1 MYNVDAYLR
10 TLTSNAAKLSK
21 KVQEGIVENTRDL
34 TFDNEAH
41 FLDTNEDK
49 LRDVSEFFP
58 EVVKNVASNSLEVR
72 KLVYIYILRYAEQ
85 EQDLTLLSI
94 NTFQKDL
101 GDKNQLIRAMA
112 LRVMSGIRVPVISPI
127 VMLGI
132 KKCVTDLSPY
142 VRKIAA
148 HAIPKLYQ
156 LDPSQKDAL
165 IDVITKLLSDNS
177 TFTIGSVLMAFNEV
191 CPDRYDLIHLH
202 YRKLCRMLV
211 DMDEWG
217 QITAMEL
224 LLRYARTQF
233 LNPIGSKASS
243 RPARQ
248 QKPKKEKSVVR
259 SFYSDDDSDVSHHSS
274 EASDSSDDDMGGAY
288 MDPDLAFLLK
298 CAQPL
303 LQSRNSQVV
312 LSVAK
317 LYTHLAPPEESL
329 RLARPLVRLLR
340 GHREIQFVV
349 LNNILAIASQRAYIF
364 DQHYQP
370 FFVRATDPVF
380 IQNLKLDILTLIA
393 TETNITSIL
402 RELQEYV
409 KSPNKEFA
417 TKSIKA
423 IGRCAVN
430 IPEMAEGCLGGL
442 LKLVHS
448 TNDSIVSEAV
458 VAIRNLIQERS
469 QDDTA
474 LIAQLTKSLDQ
485 IKEPNARANVFWL
498 VGQYCGRLAT
508 IAPDVLRQGAK
519 SFTTEN
525 DNGKLQ
531 VLTLGGKLVAN
542 KEIEPRNTINMLF
555 QYVLNLAR
563 YDLSYDVRDRARFF
577 RSLIYGDQ
585 RTASS
590 RLNGQAVE
598 EEGSEEHADHQED
611 HSAHEAGQNDEGGFE
626 YSIKDLELSDHV
638 RAILLSDKQPP
649 VHENPSNGRE
659 NYTMGSMSM
668 VLNRSVAGYEP
679 LPDWPT
685 VQPDPSIRRSAAG
698 LDAPGHLND
707 RRGFGSDSPHI
718 GGFSSSSSPAFS
730 RSSSAAGS
738 RGTILQTQSL
748 DKFLDSSEEETDSSE
763 EEDESS
769 EDEEATSSEEE
780 GSSEGEEDEDEE
792 EDEEEES
799 AEESSAEETSEE
811 ESSDEDLGQSTRARL
826 IGNSEYIQ
834 DHDAVF
840 FQEGF
845 DPKPRNLLKELLKK
859 QYPYQTG
866 VVGETMEGWDKT
878 TGGFSKS
885 PIVDNGGAF
894 IASKWPIVFQQQHIY
909 KDACGLERFEN
920 KGFVYAKIMYM
931 NKHPIHLINTHL
943 QSDDPTTGYR
953 QWTQVRAS
961 QLTEIREFV
970 AQSGIPQDEP
980 IIIGGDLNVNMLGS
994 VGATTPNSEN
1004 TDAYSEFMRQEY
1016 ANMVDKHLAVI
1027 KPNYTSTA
1035 DTWDCVENSILGYTS
1050 PKVAPMYLDYLF
1062 VAKNHAGSVRSFEVE
1077 TLKVRPETEFQV
1089 PKWSCFTRTW
1099 TLQDYSDHFPVKATL
1114 QVEFQ

>member
-1 MYNVDAYLR
+1 MI
-10 TLTSNAAKLSK
+10 SK
-21 KVQEGIVENTRDL
+21 G
-34 TFDNEAH
+34 
-41 FLDTNEDK
+41 
-49 LRDVSEFFP
+49 RDVSEFFP

-233 LNPIGSKASS
+233 LNPIGRASS
-243 RPARQ
+243 QPTRQ
-248 QKPKKEKSVVR
+248 LKPKKEKSVAR
-259 SFYSDDDSDVSHHSS
+259 SFYSDDDSDVSHHSA
-274 EASDSSDDDMGGAY
+274 EDSDDSDDDLGSAS
-288 MDPDLAFLLK
+288 MDPDLTFLLK
-298 CAQPL
+298 CVQPL

-317 LYTHLAPPEESL
+317 LYSHLAPPEESL

-340 GHREIQFVV
+340 GHREIQYVV

-469 QDDTA
+469 EDDTA
-474 LIAQLTKSLDQ
+474 LIAQLTKSLEQ

-519 SFTTEN
+519 SFTSEN

-563 YDLSYDVRDRARFF
+563 YDQSYDVRDRARFF
-577 RSLIYGDQ
+577 RSLVYGDQ
-585 RTASS
+585 RNISS
-590 RLNGQAVE
+590 HANGQ
-598 EEGSEEHADHQED
+598 EEGEDPEEHADHAND
-611 HSAHEAGQNDEGGFE
+611 HETTHQSEQGDEGGFE
-626 YSIKDLELSDHV
+626 YSGKDLNLSDHV

-649 VHENPSNGRE
+649 IHENPSNGRE

-685 VQPDPSIRRSAAG
+685 VQPDPSIRRSASVGLETAG
-698 LDAPGHLND
+698 HHLND
-707 RRGFGSDSPHI
+707 RRGFGSDSPNI

-730 RSSSAAGS
+730 RSSSS
-738 RGTILQTQSL
+738 RGTTMQAQSL
-748 DKFLDSSEEETDSSE
+748 DKFLDSSEEEEETDSSE
-763 EEDESS
+763 EESEGSDEED
-769 EDEEATSSEEE
+769 EDEEEDATSSEEE
-780 GSSEGEEDEDEE
+780 GSSEGEDD
-792 EDEEEES
+792 DEEEE
-799 AEESSAEETSEE
+799 EEEKDEKDEEGDSSTEATSEE
-811 ESSDEDLGQSTRARL
+811 ESSDE
-826 IGNSEYIQ
+826 E
-834 DHDAVF
+834 
-840 FQEGF
+840 
-845 DPKPRNLLKELLKK
+845 
-859 QYPYQTG
+859 
-866 VVGETMEGWDKT
+866 
-878 TGGFSKS
+878 
-885 PIVDNGGAF
+885 
-894 IASKWPIVFQQQHIY
+894 
-909 KDACGLERFEN
+909 
-920 KGFVYAKIMYM
+920 
-931 NKHPIHLINTHL
+931 
-943 QSDDPTTGYR
+943 
-953 QWTQVRAS
+953 
-961 QLTEIREFV
+961 
-970 AQSGIPQDEP
+970 
-980 IIIGGDLNVNMLGS
+980 
-994 VGATTPNSEN
+994 
-1004 TDAYSEFMRQEY
+1004 
-1016 ANMVDKHLAVI
+1016 
-1027 KPNYTSTA
+1027 
-1035 DTWDCVENSILGYTS
+1035 
-1050 PKVAPMYLDYLF
+1050 
-1062 VAKNHAGSVRSFEVE
+1062 
-1077 TLKVRPETEFQV
+1077 
-1089 PKWSCFTRTW
+1089 
-1099 TLQDYSDHFPVKATL
+1099 
-1114 QVEFQ
+1114 

>member
-1 MYNVDAYLR
+1 MI
-10 TLTSNAAKLSK
+10 SK
-21 KVQEGIVENTRDL
+21 G
-34 TFDNEAH
+34 
-41 FLDTNEDK
+41 
-49 LRDVSEFFP
+49 RDVSEFFP
-58 EVVKNVASNSLEVR
+58 DVVKNVASNSLEVR

-191 CPDRYDLIHLH
+191 CPDRYDLIHPH
-202 YRKLCRMLV
+202 YHKLCRMLV

-217 QITAMEL
+217 QITAMDL
-224 LLRYARTQF
+224 LLHYARTQF
-233 LNPIGSKASS
+233 LNPIGKSLSGSATK
-243 RPARQ
+243 P
-248 QKPKKEKSVVR
+248 KPKKEKSVAR
-259 SFYSDDDSDVSHHSS
+259 SFYSDDDSDISHHSS
-274 EASDSSDDDMGGAY
+274 EESESSEEDLGAY

-317 LYTHLAPPEESL
+317 LYNHLAPAAESL
-329 RLARPLVRLLR
+329 KLARPLVRLLR
-340 GHREIQFVV
+340 GHREIQYVV
-349 LNNILAIASQRAYIF
+349 LNNILAIASHRAYIF

-393 TETNITSIL
+393 TETNITFIL

-417 TKSIKA
+417 TKAIKA

-442 LKLVHS
+442 LKLAHS
-448 TNDSIVSEAV
+448 NNDSIVAEAV

-498 VGQYCGRLAT
+498 VGQYCSRLPT

-519 SFTTEN
+519 SFTSEN

-531 VLTLGGKLVAN
+531 ILTLGGKLIAS
-542 KEIEPRNTINMLF
+542 KEIEPRNTINVLF

-563 YDLSYDVRDRARFF
+563 YDLSYDVRDRARFLRF
-577 RSLIYGDQ
+577 LIYGDQ
-585 RTASS
+585 KAVFSHV
-590 RLNGQAVE
+590 NGQE
-598 EEGSEEHADHQED
+598 EAGYDD
-611 HSAHEAGQNDEGGFE
+611 HSEQQDGHENSHDEHNDEGGFE
-626 YSIKDLELSDHV
+626 YSDKDVDLSDHV
-638 RAILLSDKQPP
+638 RSILLSEKQPP

-659 NYTMGSMSM
+659 NFTMGSMSL
-668 VLNRSVAGYEP
+668 VLNRAIAGYEP

-685 VQPDPSIRRSAAG
+685 VQPDPTIRRSASG
-698 LDAPGHLND
+698 LDTPGHMND
-707 RRGFGSDSPHI
+707 RRGFGSDSPRI

-730 RSSSAAGS
+730 RSSSTVGS
-738 RGTILQTQSL
+738 RSNTFQAQSL
-748 DKFLDSSEEETDSSE
+748 DKFLDSSEEEETDTSSE
-763 EEDESS
+763 SESS
-769 EDEEATSSEEE
+769 GDEDATSSE
-780 GSSEGEEDEDEE
+780 G
-792 EDEEEES
+792 
-799 AEESSAEETSEE
+799 EETSEE
-811 ESSDEDLGQSTRARL
+811 EDDEDEDEDEDDEEEEEETSEEETSDE
-826 IGNSEYIQ
+826 E
-834 DHDAVF
+834 
-840 FQEGF
+840 
-845 DPKPRNLLKELLKK
+845 
-859 QYPYQTG
+859 
-866 VVGETMEGWDKT
+866 
-878 TGGFSKS
+878 
-885 PIVDNGGAF
+885 
-894 IASKWPIVFQQQHIY
+894 
-909 KDACGLERFEN
+909 
-920 KGFVYAKIMYM
+920 
-931 NKHPIHLINTHL
+931 
-943 QSDDPTTGYR
+943 
-953 QWTQVRAS
+953 
-961 QLTEIREFV
+961 
-970 AQSGIPQDEP
+970 
-980 IIIGGDLNVNMLGS
+980 
-994 VGATTPNSEN
+994 
-1004 TDAYSEFMRQEY
+1004 
-1016 ANMVDKHLAVI
+1016 
-1027 KPNYTSTA
+1027 
-1035 DTWDCVENSILGYTS
+1035 
-1050 PKVAPMYLDYLF
+1050 
-1062 VAKNHAGSVRSFEVE
+1062 
-1077 TLKVRPETEFQV
+1077 
-1089 PKWSCFTRTW
+1089 
-1099 TLQDYSDHFPVKATL
+1099 
-1114 QVEFQ
+1114 